1 MKFSGKISLMILL
14 NIKVTKNHGFTLSLK
29 KKKKRENYRGGQFHP
44 PRALLGLR

>member
-29 KKKKRENYRGGQFHP
+29 KKKRENYRGGQFHP

>member
-29 KKKKRENYRGGQFHP
+29 KKKREKTTEGANFTLP
-44 PRALLGLR
+44 EPF